1 MCISNEKLYAY
12 CVFTQAH
19 AFMVLSECQTVSALM
34 EKVENNAILTFQY
47 PDKKGAIVDISIR
60 CSSIE
65 AIDTRFGNEPV
76 KRMQGPE
83 QTSNLTNRAAD
94 RGGRIVLGQQAKRL
108 GKTNAKAKR

>member
-1 MCISNEKLYAY
+1 MRVSNEKLYAY

-19 AFMVLSECQTVSALM
+19 AFMVLSECQTVGALM
-34 EKVENNAILTFQY
+34 EKIENNTTLIFQY

-60 CSSIE
+60 CSAIE

-76 KRMQGPE
+76 KRMRGPE

-108 GKTNAKAKR
+108 GKTNEKAKR